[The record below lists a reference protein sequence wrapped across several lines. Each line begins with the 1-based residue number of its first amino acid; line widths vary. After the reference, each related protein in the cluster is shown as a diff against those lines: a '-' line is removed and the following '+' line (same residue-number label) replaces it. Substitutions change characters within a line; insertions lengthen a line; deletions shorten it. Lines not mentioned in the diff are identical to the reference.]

1 MRQLVFTL
9 IINLVATLVAAYA
22 EEPFHDV
29 GGGWHEAWIG
39 VSDLDRMENFFT
51 EVAGWERVNKGA
63 IDRDTLAFIAP
74 DARSGRFIVMRS
86 PDYPQ
91 GWTRIFD
98 IEGAERPIIR
108 SNAQAWDTGGIFS
121 LMTRSADAER
131 NLRDAERIGWTA
143 YNDPYDF
150 GFGDLR
156 LRNIVLRGP
165 DGVNVAIYE
174 WIAPKRADARPAGAL
189 SKAFNAMQ
197 MVADLDASLKFYVDG
212 LGFRI
217 VQKGEFIDAVD
228 QPTNFALPVNL
239 ATKVKRRY
247 AILIPEGGNDEA
259 GRVELMEFEGL
270 AGRDL
275 SSHARLDA
283 RGVAS
288 LLFPVEDLDAAATQA
303 AACGARFVREV
314 AAIDLAP
321 YGRAH
326 AFTIASPDGAL
337 LTFFQPAED

>member
-1 MRQLVFTL
+1 MRRFILAFMIVLSTS
-9 IINLVATLVAAYA
+9 ITARAADA
-22 EEPFHDV
+22 FHDI

-39 VSDLDRMENFFT
+39 VSDIDSMQEFFL
-51 EVAGWERVNKGA
+51 EVAGWERVKKGSF
-63 IDRDTLAFIAP
+63 DRATLAYIAP
-74 DARSGRFIVMRS
+74 GAKSGRYVVMRS

-91 GWTRIFD
+91 GWARL
-98 IEGAERPIIR
+98 IEVEGDERPIVR

-121 LMTRSADAER
+121 LMTRSANAER

-143 YNDPYDF
+143 YSDPYDF
-150 GFGDLR
+150 GFGDLK

-165 DGVNVAIYE
+165 DGVNMAIYE
-174 WIAPKRADARPAGAL
+174 WIAPKRADARPAGSL

-217 VQKGEFIDAVD
+217 IQQGEFVDSVD

-247 AILIPEGGNDEA
+247 AILIPSSGNDEA
-259 GRVELMEFEGL
+259 GRVELMEFDGL
-270 AGRDL
+270 VGRDM
-275 SSHARLDA
+275 SSRAALDA
-283 RGVAS
+283 RGVVS
-288 LLFPVEDLDAAATQA
+288 LLFPVDDLSSAAQKAAAS
-303 AACGARFVREV
+303 GARLVRDV
-314 AAIDLAP
+314 AHIDLAP
-321 YGRAH
+321 YGRTR

-337 LTFFQPAED
+337 LTFVEPTPE